1 MPSSGDQPL
10 GSQWG
15 DSTESAQ
22 WTARH
27 WGAAGDQNQSRQ
39 VWCRSRPLSR
49 NQGTVPMGVRGRGRA
64 GVSGGGTAGVS
75 QAGGARAGSRS
86 PQQPRQEGQCG
97 AGGSLLEG
105 VFRETGRESGAGSL
119 GWHGDRG
126 VTGLGST
133 WRLRRS
139 QRRGVWT
146 RGKFRTSGTEVRVT
160 TGAWVAALRGHGKW
174 TSDPRTPRA
183 SGLPSMFNSLPRDQT
198 PQMLQAR
205 QL

>member
-1 MPSSGDQPL
+1 MGGQHGVCPVDCPSL
-10 GSQWG
+10 GCCWG
-15 DSTESAQ
+15 PEPVSPGVVQEPALESEPGHGPDGCA
-22 WTARH
+22 WK
-27 WGAAGDQNQSRQ
+27 
-39 VWCRSRPLSR
+39 RP
-49 NQGTVPMGVRGRGRA
+49 GWGVRRRHSRSEPGWGSLRRKPQPPA
-64 GVSGGGTAGVS
+64 A
-75 QAGGARAGSRS
+75 QAGGPVRG
-86 PQQPRQEGQCG
+86 
-97 AGGSLLEG
+97 GGSLLEG

-174 TSDPRTPRA
+174 MSDPRTPRA

>member
-1 MPSSGDQPL
+1 MGGQHGVCPVDCPSVSPGVVQEPALESGPGHGPDGCAWKRPGWGVRRRHSRSEPGWGSPRRKPQPPA
-10 GSQWG
+10 
-15 DSTESAQ
+15 AQ
-22 WTARH
+22 
-27 WGAAGDQNQSRQ
+27 AGG
-39 VWCRSRPLSR
+39 P
-49 NQGTVPMGVRGRGRA
+49 VRGR
-64 GVSGGGTAGVS
+64 
-75 QAGGARAGSRS
+75 
-86 PQQPRQEGQCG
+86 
-97 AGGSLLEG
+97 GSLLEG

-126 VTGLGST
+126 VTGPGST